1 MLLSARTCF
10 FSSFPVPPTLEQ
22 SGGGGGVLLHK
33 AFDHLTIEINNYL
46 NKCLEVARRRK
57 HCRERVFLEWE
68 EGKDSREKKAGNLA
82 MQQLLRNADP
92 RVWGI
97 IGAQCLMVST
107 IAYKPSL

>member
-10 FSSFPVPPTLEQ
+10 LSSFPGSPNSWWWWGYFYIKP
-22 SGGGGGVLLHK
+22 
-33 AFDHLTIEINNYL
+33 LTIEINSYL

-68 EGKDSREKKAGNLA
+68 EGKHSREKKAGTLA
-82 MQQLLRNADP
+82 MEQFLRNADP

-97 IGAQCLMVST
+97 IGAQCLMIST